1 MASWREEL
9 RKVNF
14 KMRRR
19 RKGKMSFLWN
29 YSFDELIL
37 SEDEGKEK
45 TSTIQNYFFSELRS
59 LFNEKRVYTL
69 ELVKKISSNNFEEMI
84 GELNFS
90 DAYLQVC
97 LLFGMNMEQADIA
110 GLNNLREIVYEDTY
124 KYLED
129 REIYHTNFKF
139 ENYLLS
145 KKLPTHIENIQ
156 Q

>member
-1 MASWREEL
+1 
-9 RKVNF
+9 
-14 KMRRR
+14 
-19 RKGKMSFLWN
+19 MSFLWN